1 MDNFITLTTLK
12 NEKFLCNV
20 KKIVYIGEIKEGSI
34 VYIDEFTRYMVKENI
49 AEISALLSEKISK

>member
-49 AEISALLSEKISK
+49 VEISALLSEKISK